1 MKENNIIIKKS
12 FGFALSII
20 KFTEYLKS
28 EKKQYVIA
36 DQLLRSGTSIGANVK
51 ESINAISRADFRHKM
66 SIALKEADETEYWLS
81 LILYSNILNEDKL
94 QIMINECKEICRV
107 LNSIVKNSR

>member
-1 MKENNIIIKKS
+1 MT
-12 FGFALSII
+12 II
-20 KFTEYLKS
+20 KFTEYLKG

-51 ESINAISRADFRHKM
+51 ESVNAVSRPDFRNKM

-81 LILYSNILNEDKL
+81 LILYSNILSKDKL
-94 QIMINECKEICRV
+94 ENITNECKEICRV
-107 LNSIVKNSR
+107 LNCIVKNSR